1 MRISGVSY
9 AQRKTHRVRKIIMAL
24 IILVL
29 LASIALI
36 GVSTYTGWMLTH
48 PKRRALPV
56 FSSNIVPEYRNISFK
71 DIKDQ
76 ITLKGWFFEVKGS
89 NKTVIIAHG
98 YRQNRL
104 PHGENSFPLIKYLLN
119 QGYNVLTFDF
129 RNSGESEG
137 KVTTVGIYEKDDLLG
152 AIKHAKKLGS
162 KQIVLLG
169 FSMGASTSI
178 VAASESE
185 DVDAVIAD
193 SPFSDLEE
201 YLDAN
206 LSVWSNLP
214 SFPFNQTTYLS
225 MKILEGINPKEFSP
239 RAVIK
244 DIAPRP
250 VFLIHSKDDTM
261 IPVENSYELLNTGG
275 NNVKLWETKDVDHI
289 ESYPKLTDEYLKKL
303 GEFLTSLSEDSDED

>member
-261 IPVENSYELLNTGG
+261 IPVENSYELLNAGG

>member
-261 IPVENSYELLNTGG
+261 IPVKNSYELLNAGG